1 VGAIR
6 AAQMGM
12 KVACIE
18 RDKLG
23 GVCLNWGCIPTKA
36 LLHNAEVYMEAVRHG
51 ADLGI
56 EIDPKAVKLNWE
68 KVIGRSRGITTQL
81 NSGIAFLFK
90 KNKIDHIQGHARI
103 LSGKTAAGP
112 CKVQVGKAVGAYY
125 TGSGEGAE
133 QVVTA
138 DRILIATGAAP
149 RQLPFAPNDGKVII
163 GSYDAMTLPK
173 RPESMVIIGSGAIG
187 MEFAYFY
194 NAFGTKVTVVE
205 MQDRILPVED
215 DDISAAALKSFTAQG
230 IQFRLGQVT
239 KAIDTH
245 GKGASVTIVDA
256 KDEKKSEKLEA
267 EVVLVAIG
275 VQGRTDSSI
284 RPWGSAWRRATSGP
298 TTRTSPVRPT
308 RPACRASS
316 PSVT

>member
-1 VGAIR
+1 MAETKHYDLIVIGGGPGGYVGAIR

-112 CKVQVGKAVGAYY
+112 CRIQVGKAVGTYY
-125 TGSGEGAE
+125 AGTGEGAE

-138 DRILIATGAAP
+138 DRILVATGAAP
-149 RQLPFAPNDGKVII
+149 RQLPFAP
-163 GSYDAMTLPK
+163 T
-173 RPESMVIIGSGAIG
+173 
-187 MEFAYFY
+187 
-194 NAFGTKVTVVE
+194 
-205 MQDRILPVED
+205 
-215 DDISAAALKSFTAQG
+215 TA
-230 IQFRLGQVT
+230 RSS
-239 KAIDTH
+239 
-245 GKGASVTIVDA
+245 SV
-256 KDEKKSEKLEA
+256 
-267 EVVLVAIG
+267 
-275 VQGRTDSSI
+275 
-284 RPWGSAWRRATSGP
+284 RRM
-298 TTRTSPVRPT
+298 R
-308 RPACRASS
+308 
-316 PSVT
+316 